1 MLDSLR
7 TAGFQIEF
15 HSHAEAI
22 LSVDFAAVADQ
33 LETIL
38 ATATIPIAP
47 GLNTRIKKADIC
59 ISLDRIKTTYE
70 YKFIAGDA
78 STKLHLRFDGSRINR
93 YASRSQQ
100 ARVLSEGW
108 VQSNVYCV
116 NCGNKRIQQYKNN
129 NPATD
134 FHCLSCDEEYEL
146 KGKRGRFG
154 GKIVNGAYHTLV
166 QKLRT
171 EQNPNLIL
179 LAYDTELCSVLNLEI
194 IPKHFFTPE
203 IVEARRPLSA
213 SARRAGWI
221 GCDINL
227 TSIPLAGRI
236 CIVEN
241 QVARSKF
248 DVLENWNKTRF
259 LREKNVRE
267 RTWLLT
273 VMSLIDSL
281 GRKDFALNELYV
293 FEERLRYAFPKN
305 KHVKEK
311 IRQQL
316 QTLRDGG
323 YIEFTARG
331 CYSVVKT

>member
-1 MLDSLR
+1 MNLR
-7 TAGFQIEF
+7 
-15 HSHAEAI
+15 
-22 LSVDFAAVADQ
+22 L
-33 LETIL
+33 
-38 ATATIPIAP
+38 
-47 GLNTRIKKADIC
+47 
-59 ISLDRIKTTYE
+59 
-70 YKFIAGDA
+70 
-78 STKLHLRFDGSRINR
+78 DGSRVNH

-116 NCGNKRIQQYKNN
+116 NCGNERIHQYKNN

-134 FHCLSCDEEYEL
+134 FHCLNCDEDYEL

-154 GKIVNGAYHTLV
+154 GKVVNGVYQTLI

-179 LAYDTELCSVLNLEI
+179 LTYDEKFCSVLNLEI
-194 IPKHFFTPE
+194 ILKHFFTPGV
-203 IVEARRPLSA
+203 VEARRPLSV

-221 GCDINL
+221 GCNINL
-227 TSIPLAGRI
+227 TSIPPAGRI
-236 CIVEN
+236 SVVKD

-248 DVLENWNKTRF
+248 DVLESWNKTRF

-273 VMSLIDSL
+273 IMGLIESL

-293 FEERLRYAFPKN
+293 FEERLRHAFPNN

-311 IRQQL
+311 VRQQL

-323 YIEFTARG
+323 YIEFTGRG
-331 CYSVVKT
+331 RYFVVKT